1 MVSNKLK
8 ASVVRVLIV
17 SWIADHLGLSTG
29 GDIEFLYQAAS
40 NRVSPQARTL
50 RALLFCHS
58 KVGEALFNWKATL
71 ANDDYA
77 KLAWT
82 LLEQKYK
89 QDHRAD
95 DETDGS

>member
-1 MVSNKLK
+1 
-8 ASVVRVLIV
+8 
-17 SWIADHLGLSTG
+17 
-29 GDIEFLYQAAS
+29 
-40 NRVSPQARTL
+40 
-50 RALLFCHS
+50 
-58 KVGEALFNWKATL
+58 VGEALFNWKATL